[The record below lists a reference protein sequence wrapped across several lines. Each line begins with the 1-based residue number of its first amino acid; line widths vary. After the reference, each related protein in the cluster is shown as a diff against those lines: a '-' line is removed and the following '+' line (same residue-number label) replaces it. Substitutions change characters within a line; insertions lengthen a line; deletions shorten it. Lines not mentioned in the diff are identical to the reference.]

1 MDAPR
6 LVSRAFGL
14 LLVCGL
20 LSLVPASAQAASARS
35 QNFLVTAATQELA
48 NEVARLAEKYR
59 QELAVEWL
67 GHELPNWDQPCPITV
82 RVSPRLGAGGAT
94 SFMFGNGKPYGW
106 TMDIFGPE
114 ERVLDSVLPH
124 EVTHTIFA
132 THFGRP
138 LPRWA
143 DEGACTTVEHHSE
156 RGKQERLLYQFLTTN
171 RGIAFNKMF
180 AMTEYPRDILPLYS
194 QGYALARYLIALKDK
209 QTFVKYVGEGMDT
222 KNWTAATKKYYG
234 FHSLSDLQLSWLDW
248 VRKKTPQIRDASD
261 VLYVSTNASLNG
273 KSLAEVNGTAR
284 PNQNSV
290 ALVSES
296 AEPARENQLG
306 ATVGAITP
314 VSFDKSRA
322 AKPDGAS
329 ARPNGQ
335 RPPANTLPANTLPTN
350 TLPANTLPANTLPT
364 SVAAAEPRPTGD
376 SWYARRRDQARSGEL
391 VAMQSAPEPETAPPA
406 QFTSASR
413 PQEPQGVKQTILEW
427 KKDQRSLAPAGE

>member
-6 LVSRAFGL
+6 LPRLWGIKLFLICSLLGL
-14 LLVCGL
+14 ACA
-20 LSLVPASAQAASARS
+20 SSAQAASARS
-35 QNFLVTAATQELA
+35 QNFIVSAATQELA
-48 NEVARLAEKYR
+48 NEVARSAEKYR
-59 QELAVEWL
+59 HDLAIEWL

-82 RVSPRLGAGGAT
+82 RVSPRMGAGGAT

-143 DEGACTTVEHHSE
+143 DEGACTTVEHASE
-156 RGKQERLLYQFLTTN
+156 RGKQEKLLYQFLTTN

-194 QGYALARYLIALKDK
+194 QGYALARYLIALEGK

-222 KNWTAATKKYYG
+222 RNWTAATKKYYG

-248 VRKKTPQIRDASD
+248 VRKKTPQISDAND

-273 KSLAEVNGTAR
+273 RTLADVMGKAAPAAAAIAR
-284 PNQNSV
+284 NDLPRT
-290 ALVSES
+290 
-296 AEPARENQLG
+296 EPANGE
-306 ATVGAITP
+306 
-314 VSFDKSRA
+314 RA
-322 AKPDGAS
+322 AARTFTPINTNTSTAKPSANTGAS
-329 ARPNGQ
+329 K
-335 RPPANTLPANTLPTN
+335 RPPANQLPHELRDA
-350 TLPANTLPANTLPT
+350 T
-364 SVAAAEPRPTGD
+364 SLAAYNASQVEPEQRPSGD
-376 SWYARRRDQARSGEL
+376 GWYARRRDQARARENPS
-391 VAMQSAPEPETAPPA
+391 VAMQPTVERERTAENNH
-406 QFTSASR
+406 FTSASR
-413 PQEPQGVKQTILEW
+413 PQEPQQVRQTILEW
-427 KKDQRSLAPAGE
+427 KKDQRSLAPVGE